1 LGYLTN
7 GEPVLEFV
15 AYQSAHP
22 PHSRIQDTGFDARAE
37 RPIDWLLSGVTS
49 DFSSWDTNPKVRSK
63 KIR

>member
-22 PHSRIQDTGFDARAE
+22 PHSCIQGYRVRRTGE
-37 RPIDWLLSGVTS
+37 RPIDWLL
-49 DFSSWDTNPKVRSK
+49 
-63 KIR
+63 